1 MYDDGH
7 HRVAFSVSFFQK
19 VLSKALQTL
28 LKWTSQKFVVSA
40 ASRPPQS
47 QEHCRIQFT
56 GELWSFSRMEYHVL
70 ICFRFRGGIF
80 SQTNWCEG
88 TFFSDQCG
96 TMLTNVEEF
105 ATIFRNRYHSL
116 ACCCCYVDI
125 LFFCQSWYKV
135 VASDRVLV
143 VTNGL
148 DFPRFGGI
156 VVPQQSCVRHSEE
169 AGMWRKTNN

>member
-1 MYDDGH
+1 MNFPKL
-7 HRVAFSVSFFQK
+7 RCQRCIARP
-19 VLSKALQTL
+19 LQ
-28 LKWTSQKFVVSA
+28 SQK
-40 ASRPPQS
+40 
-47 QEHCRIQFT
+47 HCRIQFT
-56 GELWSFSRMEYHVL
+56 GELWSFSRMEHHVL

-96 TMLTNVEEF
+96 WMLTNVEEF

-116 ACCCCYVDI
+116 ACRNAAAAATLTSY
-125 LFFCQSWYKV
+125 FFANLESWYIV
-135 VASDRVLV
+135 VASDRILV

-148 DFPRFGGI
+148 DFPRFGAI

>member
-1 MYDDGH
+1 MLESRNSANNDGRADMWSAITRKSMRVRTEMYDNSH

-19 VLSKALQTL
+19 ILPKALQTL

-56 GELWSFSRMEYHVL
+56 GELWSFSRMEHHVL
-70 ICFRFRGGIF
+70 ICFRFREGIF
-80 SQTNWCEG
+80 SQTNWCEE

-96 TMLTNVEEF
+96 SMLTNVEEF

-116 ACCCCYVDI
+116 VCHTAAAATLTSY
-125 LFFCQSWYKV
+125 FFCQSWY
-135 VASDRVLV
+135 
-143 VTNGL
+143 
-148 DFPRFGGI
+148 I
-156 VVPQQSCVRHSEE
+156 
-169 AGMWRKTNN
+169 